1 MLFKRI
7 KYITILAVTAVFSLI
22 GAFFLGTVVSADIT
36 GGPAPGSA
44 EDPLVSESYV
54 KAKVAALEARIAE
67 LEQQVA
73 KYSSSTYPSS
83 GRNSFSSSS
92 GNSSNTNVSNN
103 SNSSSNNSFGDNSS
117 NTGTNSSNNS
127 STGGSSTNQPTSPS
141 TAKIVQIKQ
150 LSTYANV
157 RSAPNLQA
165 SVIIKVNPGSQLTW
179 LKTSGEWFNVRL
191 SDGRSGWVHNSVAE
205 LR

>member
-1 MLFKRI
+1 MLFKRF
-7 KYITILAVTAVFSLI
+7 KYITILAVTAVFLLV

-36 GGPAPGSA
+36 GSPAPGSA

-73 KYSSSTYPSS
+73 GTSSTNSS
-83 GRNSFSSSS
+83 KGNSSSS
-92 GNSSNTNVSNN
+92 SNSVSGSNN
-103 SNSSSNNSFGDNSS
+103 NSSNSSSNNSSNS
-117 NTGTNSSNNS
+117 S
-127 STGGSSTNQPTSPS
+127 STGGSSANQPTSPS
-141 TAKIVQIKQ
+141 AKMVQIKQ

-157 RSAPNLQA
+157 RSTPNMQA
-165 SVIIKVNPGSQLTW
+165 QVMIRVNPGSQLTW
-179 LKTSGEWFNVRL
+179 LKTSGDWYNVRL